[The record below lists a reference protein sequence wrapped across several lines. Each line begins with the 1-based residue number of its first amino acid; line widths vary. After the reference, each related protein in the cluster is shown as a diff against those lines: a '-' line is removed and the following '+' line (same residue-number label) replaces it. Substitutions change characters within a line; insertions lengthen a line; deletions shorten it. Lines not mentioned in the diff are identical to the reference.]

1 MEKNEKVQ
9 YGIILFLSILSYPLT
24 LFTYNTGLA
33 DSMKDLVPWI
43 DMVVY
48 ILLGL
53 VLLLIALDF
62 IAAGM
67 VPDKI
72 VELLTWIYVL
82 ILGIIIIVIAVLN
95 QLKL

>member
-33 DSMKDLVPWI
+33 YSMKDLVPWI

>member
-9 YGIILFLSILSYPLT
+9 YGIIMFLSTLSYSYT
-24 LFTYNTGLA
+24 QFTYTTGLA
-33 DSMKDLVPWI
+33 NSLKDLVPWI

-48 ILLGL
+48 LLLGL
-53 VLLLIALDF
+53 VFILIALDF

-82 ILGIIIIVIAVLN
+82 ILGIIILVVAVLN